1 MKKLLTE
8 KNTKIMNIDIDKV
21 TGGDPVKKE
30 ILEKKLQIYTHEA
43 YIKWKKKTIARIA
56 RVTDIVDLLL
66 LVIVWFINIDWLQWV
81 CICSAVVLLIF
92 GIVHKYLEKKFVETI
107 VHDKVEPAM
116 ARIEADLKKRAE
128 MQLEVAPELWEQYC
142 KIQDEVNKRAEEMA
156 RQDLGDKYGL
166 LGTCH
171 YVWHYKKKILKE
183 EYNIDWK
190 SPAELNP
197 NTYFD

>member
-1 MKKLLTE
+1 
-8 KNTKIMNIDIDKV
+8 
-21 TGGDPVKKE
+21 
-30 ILEKKLQIYTHEA
+30 
-43 YIKWKKKTIARIA
+43 
-56 RVTDIVDLLL
+56 
-66 LVIVWFINIDWLQWV
+66 
-81 CICSAVVLLIF
+81 
-92 GIVHKYLEKKFVETI
+92 
-107 VHDKVEPAM
+107 M